1 MGKMTSNPKDER
13 LIASEKFETTY
24 ETVSVDATGSKVSFI
39 KGQGLHVAILFAGDL
54 TKQEVTSTHIR

>member
-1 MGKMTSNPKDER
+1 MSKMTSNPKDER

-24 ETVSVDATGSKVSFI
+24 ETVSVDATGSKVSLI

-54 TKQEVTSTHIR
+54 TKQEVTSPHFG